1 MATTA
6 QPVKPV
12 QGLVAIVGFLVCVEL
27 ASGVLQGYY
36 TPIYSDIADHLS
48 IKDADVNWF
57 EAAQLVLSALVVPP
71 LARLG
76 DLVGHKK
83 VLLLS
88 TAVTALGSW
97 VLAFAPSFT
106 TFLIGWAV
114 QGAYVVWLP
123 LEIAII
129 HRRTAGSGRQALLTR
144 RGAAIL
150 VGALELAVIIGALTS
165 GALVEA
171 TSMGFLLALP
181 AIVVTVVFFVI
192 WFGIEDA
199 PPLRGSSDPSLLGA
213 ERQPRTLRRV
223 GAHPRAGAGVR
234 DPSRNAGGYDWGGL
248 GLITVALGL
257 VMGGLIAIR
266 VQGPGSVLA
275 WLLVL
280 LGLVALIPFA
290 RYEARHPEP
299 MVDVRL
305 LATPGQWPVQL
316 TAFLFGMS
324 VLGAQIP
331 LSTFARTD
339 PETAGYGLGADA
351 SFVSTL
357 IGVYVVFLAIGAFTL
372 PLTSRLLGPRGA
384 LVLGAL
390 LVALGYA
397 LWLPFHDST
406 GQALVNMAIA
416 GVGSGA
422 LVAALP
428 ATAAAAAP
436 PDRTGFATGMT
447 NATKTVGGAIASSV
461 FAICLASAGSIKDPV
476 RGHAPLSGYLTVWA
490 ICAVAALVA
499 AVAVLL
505 MPRQATYQPVG
516 PA

>member
-1 MATTA
+1 VTTTS
-6 QPVKPV
+6 QPLRPAH
-12 QGLVAIVGFLVCVEL
+12 GLLAIVGFLVCVEL

-36 TPIYSDIADHLS
+36 TPVYSDIADHLD
-48 IKDADVNWF
+48 IADADVNWF
-57 EAAQLVLSALVVPP
+57 EAAQLVVSALLVPP

-97 VLAFAPSFT
+97 VLAFAPGFT
-106 TFLIGWAV
+106 TFLVGWAV

-123 LEIAII
+123 LEISII
-129 HRRTAGSGRQALLTR
+129 HRRTAGTGRQALLTR
-144 RGAAIL
+144 RAAAIL
-150 VGALELAVIIGALTS
+150 VGALELSVIIGALTS

-181 AIVVTVVFFVI
+181 AIVVTAVFFVV
-192 WFGIEDA
+192 WLGIEDT
-199 PPLRGSSDPSLLGA
+199 PGTTS
-213 ERQPRTLRRV
+213 
-223 GAHPRAGAGVR
+223 
-234 DPSRNAGGYDWGGL
+234 GGYDWAGL
-248 GLITVALGL
+248 GLLTVALGL

-266 VQGPGSVLA
+266 VQGPGSPLA
-275 WLLVL
+275 WALVV
-280 LGLVALIPFA
+280 LGLAALVPFA
-290 RYEARHPEP
+290 RHELGQPEP

-305 LATPGQWPVQL
+305 LATRGQWPVQL

-339 PETAGYGLGADA
+339 PDAAGYGLGASA
-351 SFVSTL
+351 SFVSSL
-357 IGVYVVFLAIGAFTL
+357 IGVYVVFLALGAFTL
-372 PLTSRLLGPRGA
+372 PLTSQLLGPRGA

-390 LVALGYA
+390 LVAVGYA
-397 LWLPFHDST
+397 LWLPLHDST
-406 GQALVNMAIA
+406 GQALVNMAVA

-461 FAICLASAGSIKDPV
+461 FAICLSAAGSIKDPV
-476 RGHAPLSGYLTVWA
+476 KGHAPLSGYLTVWA
-490 ICAVAALVA
+490 ICAVAALA
-499 AVAVLL
+499 AAGALLL
-505 MPRQATYQPVG
+505 MPTRPGDRSEAAT
-516 PA
+516 

>member
-1 MATTA
+1 MSATTA
-6 QPVKPV
+6 QPVRPV
-12 QGLVAIVGFLVCVEL
+12 PGLFAIVGFLVCVEL

-36 TPIYSDIADHLS
+36 TPIFSDIADHLS

-57 EAAQLVLSALVVPP
+57 EAAQLIVSALVVPP

-97 VLAFAPSFT
+97 VLVFAPGFT
-106 TFLIGWAV
+106 TFLIGWAI

-129 HRRTAGSGRQALLTR
+129 HRRTANSGRQALLTR
-144 RGAAIL
+144 RGASVL
-150 VGALELAVIIGALTS
+150 VGALEVAVIIGALTS
-165 GALVEA
+165 GAIVEV
-171 TSMGFLLALP
+171 TSMAFLLALP
-181 AIVVTVVFFVI
+181 AIVVTVVFFII

-199 PPLRGSSDPSLLGA
+199 PGEG
-213 ERQPRTLRRV
+213 T
-223 GAHPRAGAGVR
+223 
-234 DPSRNAGGYDWGGL
+234 GGYDWGGL
-248 GLITVALGL
+248 ALITVVLGL

-266 VQGPGSVLA
+266 LQGPGA
-275 WLLVL
+275 LLPWALIV
-280 LGLVALIPFA
+280 LGLVVLVPFA
-290 RYEARHPEP
+290 RYEAAHPEP
-299 MVDVRL
+299 MIDVRL
-305 LATPGQWPVQL
+305 MATAGQWPVQL

-339 PETAGYGLGADA
+339 PEVAGYGLGADA

-372 PLTSRLLGPRGA
+372 PLTSRVLGPRGA

-447 NATKTVGGAIASSV
+447 NATKTVGGAIASSI
-461 FAICLASAGSIKDPV
+461 FAICLASTGSISDPV
-476 RGHAPLSGYLTVWA
+476 KGHAPLSGYLTVWA
-490 ICAVAALVA
+490 ICAAAALLA
-499 AVAVLL
+499 AGALL
-505 MPRQATYQPVG
+505 LLPRQATSHPVG
-516 PA
+516 ALD

>member
-1 MATTA
+1 MSTTA
-6 QPVKPV
+6 RTARPMH
-12 QGLVAIVGFLVCVEL
+12 GLFAIVGFLVCVEL

-36 TPIYSDIADHLS
+36 TPIFSDIADHLG
-48 IKDADVNWF
+48 IADADVNWF
-57 EAAQLVLSALVVPP
+57 EAAQLIVSALLVPP

-97 VLAFAPSFT
+97 TLAFAPGFW
-106 TFLIGWAV
+106 TFLIGWAL

-123 LEIAII
+123 LEISII
-129 HRRTAGSGRQALLTR
+129 HRRTAGTGRQGLLTR
-144 RGAAIL
+144 RAAGIL
-150 VGALELAVIIGALTS
+150 VGALELAVIVGALTS
-165 GALVEA
+165 GALVES

-181 AIVVTVVFFVI
+181 AIAVTTVFFVI

-199 PPLRGSSDPSLLGA
+199 PGEAS
-213 ERQPRTLRRV
+213 
-223 GAHPRAGAGVR
+223 
-234 DPSRNAGGYDWGGL
+234 GGYDWGGL
-248 GLITVALGL
+248 ILVTIALGL
-257 VMGGLIAIR
+257 VMGGLVAIR
-266 VQGPGSVLA
+266 VQGPDSVLA
-275 WLLVL
+275 WGLVL
-280 LGLVALIPFA
+280 LGALAFVPFA
-290 RYEARHPEP
+290 RYEAAHPEP

-339 PETAGYGLGADA
+339 PDTAGYGLGADA

-357 IGVYVVFLAIGAFTL
+357 IGVYVIFLAIGAFTL

-406 GQALVNMAIA
+406 TQAMINMAIA

-422 LVAALP
+422 L
-428 ATAAAAAP
+428 
-436 PDRTGFATGMT
+436 
-447 NATKTVGGAIASSV
+447 
-461 FAICLASAGSIKDPV
+461 
-476 RGHAPLSGYLTVWA
+476 
-490 ICAVAALVA
+490 
-499 AVAVLL
+499 
-505 MPRQATYQPVG
+505 
-516 PA
+516 